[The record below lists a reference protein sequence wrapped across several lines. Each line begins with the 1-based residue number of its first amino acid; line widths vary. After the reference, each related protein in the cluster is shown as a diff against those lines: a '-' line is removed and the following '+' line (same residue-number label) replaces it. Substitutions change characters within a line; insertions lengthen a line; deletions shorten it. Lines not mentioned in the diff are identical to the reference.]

1 MKFASRAEALADP
14 RAFLAELF
22 HLAIAASTP
31 KQGMKAHLPSPPKG
45 RTIVVGA
52 GKAAGEMAEA
62 LEELWPHPME
72 GVVVSRHGAK
82 GNLKRL
88 KFLTASHPVP
98 DAAGLKASET
108 LLQLVQGLTADDL
121 VIALISGGGSAL
133 LPAPAAGLTLEDE
146 MELNQTLLAS
156 GAPIAAMNTIRKQF
170 SRIKGGRLALGASPA
185 RVVTFVVSDIPGDV
199 LSHVASGPTIPD
211 SSTQEDARAA
221 IAQYGI
227 TLPPKLQQFLQQ
239 DAQLLAPSHR
249 AFARNE
255 AYLVASA
262 ARSLQAAA
270 SAAETLG
277 IPAHILSDAIE
288 GETKDIAKMHAAIS
302 LSVKQQA
309 MPFKPPCLILSGGE
323 TTVTIGS
330 QGAGKGGRN
339 SEFLLSFAGAISGAE
354 GIHALA
360 ADTDGIDGSEDNAG
374 GIVDGHSFD
383 MIKAKGDDPSR
394 LLSGHDSWT
403 ALKLAD
409 GLFVTGHTGTNV
421 NDFRAILI
429 L

>member
-1 MKFASRAEALADP
+1 VKIASRAEALANP

-22 HLAIAASTP
+22 HVAIAASTP

-62 LEELWPHPME
+62 LEELWPHPMQ
-72 GVVVSRHGAK
+72 GAVVSRHGAK
-82 GNLKRL
+82 THLKRL

-98 DAAGLKASET
+98 DAAGLKAAET
-108 LLQLVQGLTADDL
+108 LLQLVQGLTAEDL

-146 MELNQTLLAS
+146 MELNQILLAS

-170 SRIKGGRLALGASPA
+170 SRIKGGRLALAASPA
-185 RVVTFVVSDIPGDV
+185 HVVTFVVSDIPGDT

-211 SSTQEDARAA
+211 ATTRAEA
-221 IAQYGI
+221 VAALAQYTI
-227 TLPPKLQQFLQQ
+227 KLPPKLTQFLQQ
-239 DAQLLAPSHR
+239 AQEPPSPSHP
-249 AFARNE
+249 AFAPNE
-255 AYLVASA
+255 IHLVASA

-270 SAAETLG
+270 SAAEALG
-277 IPAHILSDAIE
+277 IPAYILSDAIE
-288 GETKDIAKMHAAIS
+288 GEAKDIARMHAAIA
-302 LSVKQQA
+302 LSVKHQGL
-309 MPFKPPCLILSGGE
+309 PFKAPCLILSGGE
-323 TTVTIGS
+323 TTVAIGP

-339 SEFLLSFAGAISGAE
+339 SEFLLSFAAAISGAY

-374 GIVDGHSFD
+374 GFADGRSID
-383 MIKAKGDDPSR
+383 AIKAMGGDSSR
-394 LLSGHDSWT
+394 LLAGHDSWT
-403 ALKLAD
+403 ALKLAG

-421 NDFRAILI
+421 NDFRAILVV
-429 L
+429 